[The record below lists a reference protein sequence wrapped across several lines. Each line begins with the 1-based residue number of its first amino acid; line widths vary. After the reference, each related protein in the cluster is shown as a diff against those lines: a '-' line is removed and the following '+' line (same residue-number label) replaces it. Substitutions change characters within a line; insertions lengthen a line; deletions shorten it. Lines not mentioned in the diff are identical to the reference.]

1 MKNAA
6 IKEHHLYNKAYH
18 KGKCGAG
25 RYTVVY
31 VLKDYA
37 ARRLM
42 LANPQKVYCNR
53 LGLAVSK
60 KIGGAV
66 VRNRVKRILREA
78 YREYERKNLL
88 RHGFL
93 VVVNAKSAAAQAKST
108 DIVREFQTAF
118 RKTGLLIGQGVERAV
133 QDPPVTLPDGQAIP
147 PADGSMTP

>member
-6 IKEHHLYNKAYH
+6 IREHHLYNKAYH
-18 KGKCGAG
+18 KGRCSAG

-60 KIGGAV
+60 KVGGAV

-78 YREYERKNLL
+78 YREYERNGLL

-93 VVVNAKSAAAQAKST
+93 VVINARSAAAQAKST
-108 DIVREFQTAF
+108 DLAKEFQTAF
-118 RKTGLLIGQGVERAV
+118 RKTELLIDPKKEETRA
-133 QDPPVTLPDGQAIP
+133 DPPAREARPVPAPEDGQI
-147 PADGSMTP
+147 TP